1 MFCGCFDKAAF
12 SCELKFIMRYEINI
26 LFSTEV
32 EAGFKTTEKLT
43 QLLERVKGRAGP
55 GEQGIQIR
63 GLRMDG

>member
-1 MFCGCFDKAAF
+1 MSCGCFDKTVF
-12 SCELKFIMRYEINI
+12 WCELKFMRYEINI
-26 LFSTEV
+26 LFSIEV

-43 QLLERVKGRAGP
+43 QLLERVKGQAGL